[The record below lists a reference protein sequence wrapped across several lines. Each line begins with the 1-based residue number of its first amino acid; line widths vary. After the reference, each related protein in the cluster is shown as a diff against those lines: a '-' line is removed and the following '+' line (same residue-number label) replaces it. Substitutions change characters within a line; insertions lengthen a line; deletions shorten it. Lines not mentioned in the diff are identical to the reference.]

1 MTDEDKE
8 LETSAADQA
17 KKLVGSFTV
26 TNSSQ
31 VPNAE
36 MLVVVVQPDGRVL
49 KNSEWDAGSFTTQ
62 EGKKLYSYKLNFT
75 YSRGEPKRLNFSLR
89 ADKYQKGNY
98 TMQLYYN
105 GLMIGKAVKTLS

>member
-1 MTDEDKE
+1 LNETEKRPGTNTQADRGNTGSGAFIASELKLSAIMTDEDKE

-62 EGKKLYSYKLNFT
+62 EGKNLYS
-75 YSRGEPKRLNFSLR
+75 
-89 ADKYQKGNY
+89 
-98 TMQLYYN
+98 
-105 GLMIGKAVKTLS
+105 